1 MNCRLCGQP
10 RAGSSK
16 LCVDCDAALRR
27 ARKRSTDS
35 GNSPL
40 RRTGSDA
47 AVSRATDLPPRP
59 VRPAAR
65 FASTRLVVWAACGL
79 VVTAG
84 VYFGAHG
91 LAPRLPGASALATG
105 GAARQAAV
113 GPAVAPPS
121 ATMPP
126 PIVRPEV
133 PEKRVE
139 IVVPTSPPRSAVP
152 TASPQ
157 GPGTKAAAV
166 AAVRTSPAPNPVAG
180 ASPDTAAGGTAHRSP
195 DPASRPEEPP
205 PITLASAP
213 SRQPVSSPDRW
224 KGLANAVAKCG
235 EKGGFAGMICE
246 QRVRIEYCEG
256 AWEQVPECSRPQR
269 DQH

>member
-10 RAGSSK
+10 GAGSSK

-27 ARKRSTDS
+27 ARKGSTVS

-40 RRTGSDA
+40 RRAGGDE
-47 AVSRATDLPPRP
+47 AVSRTIDLPPRP
-59 VRPAAR
+59 VRAAAC
-65 FASTRLVVWAACGL
+65 FASRRLVVWAACGL

-84 VYFGAHG
+84 VYFGEHG
-91 LAPRLPGASALATG
+91 LAPRMPAASALETEG
-105 GAARQAAV
+105 VARQAGV
-113 GPAVAPPS
+113 GPAVASSS
-121 ATMPP
+121 ATLPQP
-126 PIVRPEV
+126 TIRPEA

-139 IVVPTSPPRSAVP
+139 VVVPTPPPRSALP
-152 TASPQ
+152 MAGPQ
-157 GPGTKAAAV
+157 GPGPKPATA

-180 ASPDTAAGGTAHRSP
+180 AAPDTAAGGTAHRSP
-195 DPASRPEEPP
+195 DPASRPDEPP

-213 SRQPVSSPDRW
+213 SRQPVSSADRW

-246 QRVRIEYCEG
+246 QKVRIEYCEG